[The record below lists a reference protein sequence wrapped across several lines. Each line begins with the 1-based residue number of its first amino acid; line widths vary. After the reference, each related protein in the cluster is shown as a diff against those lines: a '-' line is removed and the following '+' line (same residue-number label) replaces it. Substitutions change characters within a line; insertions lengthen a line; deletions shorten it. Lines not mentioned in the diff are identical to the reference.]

1 MRVLRVS
8 LGVWGEVQ
16 GCGAVRQEVSP
27 NGKAFAIRLVEKLF
41 FLTTAAKTVGDRGLA
56 AIIRALPKR
65 H

>member
-1 MRVLRVS
+1 MSALQGTPGTS
-8 LGVWGEVQ
+8 GEVQ

-27 NGKAFAIRLVEKLF
+27 NGKVFAIRLVELF
-41 FLTTAAKTVGDRGLA
+41 FLTMAAKTVGDRGLA